1 MERRPDAA
9 RQRYNDDGPCQIGP
23 QHRQEEELT
32 CPIHTGALG
41 KIALQVPFWQ
51 EIREVR
57 QQFYARYFELGDKL
71 AEPILESEPENGP
84 VFVLHIVF
92 RECKQ
97 RALTST

>member
-1 MERRPDAA
+1 MPHSHRRA
-9 RQRYNDDGPCQIGP
+9 RQDSAAG
-23 QHRQEEELT
+23 
-32 CPIHTGALG
+32 
-41 KIALQVPFWQ
+41 PFWQ
-51 EIREVR
+51 EVREVR
-57 QQFYARYFELGDKL
+57 QQLYARYFELGDKL